1 MARKVFI
8 SFLGT
13 SNYVTCKY
21 TIGGLVS
28 YPVRFVQEALIAHL
42 CKNWNETDRIY
53 VFCTSKEKTGEAGS
67 KEANWLDDGQEKIVE
82 EIERIGLAHR
92 LNDLKE
98 QTGLKPQIEEV
109 DIEAGFSE
117 EEIWGIFQT
126 VYSKLEPN
134 DEIYFD
140 VTHAFRSIPLF
151 SVVLFNYSKF
161 MLGTK
166 IVSIQYGAFEK
177 LGPAYKVREIPIEKR
192 VAQVID
198 LTNIVRLQE
207 YNQLANDLKEYG
219 KVKQLGEMVGGTQ
232 ERVSDSTIRDL
243 STSIK
248 RLDEYIATIDLQNI
262 HKGAY
267 MAAFRN
273 NYKGSKKK
281 FVAPIRNI
289 LDELYQETA
298 EFEAK
303 QSWKNLE
310 AAINWTI
317 LHDML
322 AQTYP
327 LTEEY
332 ICLRLSHVFDDVKPK
347 EFSRKKYRTFI
358 SDIMGMP
365 EESFQ
370 NQQWGGSLI
379 DYPDVANVLAQEA
392 IIRELRPLYD
402 IIRQVRNS
410 LAHGNGAVRYDEVVA
425 TIPTVVKCV
434 SMLNEEYDQY
444 PSTLRIKEM
453 WGI

>member
-1 MARKVFI
+1 MARRVFI

-13 SNYVTCKY
+13 NNYVTCKY
-21 TIGGLVS
+21 VINGQVS
-28 YPVRFVQEALIAHL
+28 SPLRFVQEALIAHL
-42 CKNWNETDRIY
+42 CKDWDEKDRICI
-53 VFCTSKEKTGEAGS
+53 FCTSKEKTGEVGS
-67 KEANWLDDGQEKIVE
+67 KEINWLDDGHGKIWE

-98 QTGLKPQIEEV
+98 RIGLKPQIEEV

-117 EEIWGIFQT
+117 EEIWNIFQT
-126 VYSKLEPN
+126 VYSKLLLG
-134 DEIYFD
+134 DEIHFD

-177 LGPAYKVREIPIEKR
+177 LGPAYKVREIPMEKR

-207 YNQLANDLKEYG
+207 YNQQASNLKEYG
-219 KVKQLGEMVGGTQ
+219 RVKQLGEMVGGTQ
-232 ERVSDSTIRDL
+232 DTVSDSTIRDL
-243 STSIK
+243 SNSIK
-248 RLDEYIATIDLQNI
+248 QLDEYIATIDLQNI
-262 HKGAY
+262 RKGAY

-281 FVAPIRNI
+281 FIAPIRNI
-289 LDELYQETA
+289 LDELYKETA

-303 QSWKNLE
+303 QSWKNIE

-317 LHDML
+317 LHEML

-332 ICLRLSHVFDDVKPK
+332 ICLRLSHEFDDLKPK
-347 EFSRKKYRTFI
+347 ELSRKKYRIFI

-379 DYPDVANVLAQEA
+379 DYPDVADDLAQEA
-392 IIRELRPLYD
+392 IIQELRPVYD

-410 LAHGNGAVRYDEVVA
+410 LAHGNGAVKYDEVVA
-425 TIPTVVKCV
+425 TIPKVLKCV
-434 SMLNEEYDQY
+434 GMLNEEYNQY
-444 PSTLRIKEM
+444 PSTISIKKM
-453 WGI
+453 YGI